1 MSPDVRNAMAD
12 TDELRSMIEEIDQTI
27 IENIATRMEIADKL
41 AEAKK
46 KEGKL
51 AWDESKELEVINR
64 YHELC
69 EEVGLTEE
77 EARRIA
83 DVILHISKERQGH
96 YFE

>member
-1 MSPDVRNAMAD
+1 MSD
-12 TDELRSMIEEIDQTI
+12 TDELRGMIEEIDQTI

-51 AWDESKELEVINR
+51 YWDDSKEMEVINR

-83 DVILHISKERQGH
+83 DVILHISKERQRH

>member
-1 MSPDVRNAMAD
+1 MAD

-51 AWDESKELEVINR
+51 AWDESKEQEVIKR

-69 EEVGLTEE
+69 GEVGLTEE

-83 DVILHISKERQGH
+83 DVILHISKERQRH
-96 YFE
+96 YFR

>member
-1 MSPDVRNAMAD
+1 MSD
-12 TDELRSMIEEIDQTI
+12 TDVLRGMIEEIDQTI

>member
-1 MSPDVRNAMAD
+1 MSD
-12 TDELRSMIEEIDQTI
+12 TDELRGMIEEIDQTI

-51 AWDESKELEVINR
+51 YWDDSKEMEVINR

-83 DVILHISKERQGH
+83 DVILHISKKRQRH

>member
-1 MSPDVRNAMAD
+1 MSD
-12 TDELRSMIEEIDQTI
+12 TDELRGMIEEIDQTI

-51 AWDESKELEVINR
+51 YWDDSKEQEVICR

-83 DVILHISKERQGH
+83 DVILHISKERQRH

>member
-1 MSPDVRNAMAD
+1 MSD
-12 TDELRSMIEEIDQTI
+12 TDELRGMIEEIDQTI

-51 AWDESKELEVINR
+51 YWEDSKEMEVINR

-83 DVILHISKERQGH
+83 DVILHISKERQRH

>member
-1 MSPDVRNAMAD
+1 MSD
-12 TDELRSMIEEIDQTI
+12 TDVLRGMIEEIDQTI

-51 AWDESKELEVINR
+51 YWDESKELEVVNR

-83 DVILHISKERQGH
+83 DVILHISKERQRH

>member
-1 MSPDVRNAMAD
+1 MAD

-96 YFE
+96 FFE